1 MRRLCKQPI
10 PPSHR
15 VSNNDKLTNIVGCSK
30 KRPSKSHISSRSPS
44 PAPANKLEELLP
56 PVLNRL
62 TPSNIKR
69 TAADFMKEWERSLS
83 PPDMMSATAAATMGK
98 EKGT

>member
-1 MRRLCKQPI
+1 MTECINTIHPL
-10 PPSHR
+10 
-15 VSNNDKLTNIVGCSK
+15 SNK
-30 KRPSKSHISSRSPS
+30 KPSKSHIPSDRSPS
-44 PAPANKLEELLP
+44 PTSIKRFEELLP

-83 PPDMMSATAAATMGK
+83 PPDMPPSSATPAVVAVGK
-98 EKGT
+98 EKGV